1 MPILRRE
8 TGESACAHDYQV
20 IARQVQSLN
29 VTDLIVHLDQ
39 ALPPLWQADYEAR
52 ASAAPNLLTVNFG
65 GKNPSEP
72 FCRYLFDH
80 ASGGAEAGGSAVE
93 DRVVA
98 VWGVSRREPAASRD
112 RSRMRGFLR
121 GVWSAVYPG
130 ADRGHFLAHTLG
142 GGLDINLFPQ
152 SKRINRSGLWRQME
166 TYCNRHPGTF
176 CFVRPLYRDGSW
188 IPAKLEFG
196 IFKTTGPDPSEF
208 WGHVFAND
216 INAA

>member
-1 MPILRRE
+1 MASL
-8 TGESACAHDYQV
+8 AHDYAE
-20 IARQVQSLN
+20 IARQAPSQ
-29 VTDLIVHLDQ
+29 DAPALIAHLDK
-39 ALPPLWQADYEAR
+39 ALPALWQADYEAQTQ
-52 ASAAPNLLTVNFG
+52 AVPNLLTVSFR
-65 GKNPSEP
+65 GKNSGEP

-80 ASGGAEAGGSAVE
+80 ASGGAEPDGSAVE

-98 VWGVSRREPAASRD
+98 VWGISRREPAASRD
-112 RSRMRGFLR
+112 HSRMQGFLR

-142 GGLDINLFPQ
+142 GGFDINLFPQ

-166 TYCNRHPGTF
+166 TYCSRHPGTF

-188 IPAKLEFG
+188 TPAELEFH
-196 IFKTTGPDPSEF
+196 IFRTMGSDPAEF

-216 INAA
+216 TRAA